1 MNPQALAWIEDQ
13 KSDLVAAAV
22 QNTPSQDV
30 SKSQLQTLLT
40 VASDEPVEVLRSHLR
55 YQMGRGDKAWKDW
68 KAGQN
73 VLDLLSNEVVERCSQ
88 AASSGS
94 LGAIDPSAQDAIQ
107 RRVAALLIGYI
118 IREHTY
124 QSALAYRGRTGPT
137 AAHNGPNRGKASHKG
152 GHR

>member
-22 QNTPSQDV
+22 GNTPSQEI

-40 VASDEPVEVLRSHLR
+40 VASDEPVEVLKAHLR

-68 KAGQN
+68 DAGTK
-73 VLDLLSNEVVERCSQ
+73 VLDLLDREVVERCSL
-88 AASSGS
+88 AARKGL
-94 LGAIDPSAQDAIQ
+94 LGELDSPAQDPIQ
-107 RRVAALLIGYI
+107 RRIAALLIGYI

-124 QSALAYRGRTGPT
+124 QQALPHRGRSGPSTGQRR
-137 AAHNGPNRGKASHKG
+137 PNTGRSSRQG
-152 GHR
+152 GRR